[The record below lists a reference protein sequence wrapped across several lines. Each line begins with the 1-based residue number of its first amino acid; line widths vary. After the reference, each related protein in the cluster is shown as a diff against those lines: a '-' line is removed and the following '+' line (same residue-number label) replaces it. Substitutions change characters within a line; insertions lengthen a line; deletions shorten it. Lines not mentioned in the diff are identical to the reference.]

1 MFVQN
6 HHSLE
11 ELQRLTK
18 ALTKKR
24 IWLRH
29 QAVVLAKQGH
39 SAPAIARALGCS
51 HRAVQAWVGRY
62 NQGGLAAT
70 AVNIFEKQRNLLW
83 ANDLKQLITC
93 YNYILI
99 HILFYI
105 VNANLI
111 VKIGDM
117 GKDQVAPDYP
127 DNPSSRC

>member
-39 SAPAIARALGCS
+39 STPLTLF
-51 HRAVQAWVGRY
+51 V
-62 NQGGLAAT
+62 
-70 AVNIFEKQRNLLW
+70 
-83 ANDLKQLITC
+83 DLQK
-93 YNYILI
+93 
-99 HILFYI
+99 
-105 VNANLI
+105 
-111 VKIGDM
+111 K
-117 GKDQVAPDYP
+117 
-127 DNPSSRC
+127 S

>member
-6 HHSLE
+6 HHSFE

-62 NQGGLAAT
+62 NQGGLSGPPGAAPHRT
-70 AVNIFEKQRNLLW
+70 PAPPGRGGCAAV
-83 ANDLKQLITC
+83 
-93 YNYILI
+93 
-99 HILFYI
+99 
-105 VNANLI
+105 
-111 VKIGDM
+111 
-117 GKDQVAPDYP
+117 P
-127 DNPSSRC
+127 